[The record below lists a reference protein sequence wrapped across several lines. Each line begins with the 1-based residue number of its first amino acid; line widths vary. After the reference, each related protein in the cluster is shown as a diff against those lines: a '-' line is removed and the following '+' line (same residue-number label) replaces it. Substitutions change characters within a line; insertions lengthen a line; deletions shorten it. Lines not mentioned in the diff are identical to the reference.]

1 MKLLISS
8 NPTCIELLGLRKEDY
23 LFVSSYGELILKNKG
38 MFLSQN
44 VCKSFGG
51 YITSIKK
58 KLENIENV
66 SAEKINKNMMHLV
79 RLYYMTFDI
88 LEKGKIITYRSKEN
102 ELLINI
108 RNSVFLDINN
118 KPNSDYLDL
127 LSKLEKRFV
136 YDKRNTNLPPEADIK
151 NIRKLHEYINR
162 EVVFQTLPY

>member
-1 MKLLISS
+1 M
-8 NPTCIELLGLRKEDY
+8 
-23 LFVSSYGELILKNKG
+23 
-38 MFLSQN
+38 
-44 VCKSFGG
+44 
-51 YITSIKK
+51 
-58 KLENIENV
+58 
-66 SAEKINKNMMHLV
+66 A
-79 RLYYMTFDI
+79 FDI

-127 LSKLEKRFV
+127 LSELEKRFV

-151 NIRKLHEYINR
+151 SIRKLHEYINR